1 MESNE
6 KIDMVIHKAVTSA
19 LQEQRDKANN
29 DACNYMAELRILRAE
44 KEILLQKIKQYEE
57 TEAKVTPIKKEN
69 K

>member
-44 KEILLQKIKQYEE
+44 KEILLQTLVVQDMM
-57 TEAKVTPIKKEN
+57 
-69 K
+69 